1 MKYPREMEGGYRKR
15 PCSLYTLSLHLQ
27 KLRTQYLPDA
37 KVKYLG
43 RVSYRHIVPWK
54 TIQHIEGLPS
64 DTSSWRRNG
73 EVAFMSP
80 IGKHVL
86 VVSAATVRLC

>member
-1 MKYPREMEGGYRKR
+1 MVEVSDNLLRRHPQ
-15 PCSLYTLSLHLQ
+15 Q

-43 RVSYRHIVPWK
+43 RVSYRHIVPWE
-54 TIQHIEGLPS
+54 TIQHIKGLPT
-64 DTSSWRRNG
+64 DTSSWRKNG

-80 IGKHVL
+80 IGKH
-86 VVSAATVRLC
+86 SWSQQ